1 MRPLKA
7 ILLALLLTG
16 PAFGQGAVL
25 VLDLGNNTQIAM
37 VTLPSGETVIIPNVT
52 IFKVPP
58 PSPPA
63 PLVTEAMLVY
73 ESGDQT
79 QEQNQVQI
87 LIRLDPKLSAK
98 VPLILDK
105 DTTLPDGNPIP
116 KLQSALQL
124 IGNQPLPQLVGFNGS
139 GAAVVHEPLPPTVRE
154 AGLILERWL
163 P

>member
-1 MRPLKA
+1 MRLIRA

-16 PAFGQGAVL
+16 PAYGQGAVL
-25 VLDLGNNTQIAM
+25 VLDLGNNTHVAM
-37 VTLPSGETVIIPNVT
+37 VTLPSGETVVIPSVT
-52 IFKVPP
+52 IFKIPP

-63 PLVTEAMLVY
+63 PSVTEAMIVY

-79 QEQNQVQI
+79 QEFSQVQT
-87 LIRLDPKLSAK
+87 LIRLNPKLSQK

-116 KLQSALQL
+116 KLQAALQL
-124 IGNQPLPQLVGFNGS
+124 IGNQPLPQLVAFNGS
-139 GAAVVHEPLPPTVRE
+139 VAVDSKPLPETIE
-154 AGLILERWL
+154 ETTAILERWL